1 VTVPPLVDAAWLR
14 ERLGDPD
21 VRVVDCRFVLGD
33 PSAAARRYAEGH
45 VAGAAFLDVDA
56 DLSAV
61 PAAPGPRGPVGGRH
75 PLPARADL
83 QAALRR
89 AGVRASSHVVAYD
102 DALTGGAARLWWL
115 LRHHGHARVS
125 VLRGGLGTWDGP
137 VRAGAEAIA
146 PGDIV
151 LGDGRADDVA
161 DADAVGARGGAVLLD
176 ARAPERFR
184 GDAEPVDP
192 VAGHVPGARNLP
204 ATAAWPVPPDLLE
217 PGRELIASCGSGVS
231 ACVLLLALADAG
243 RDEAR
248 LYAGSWSDWVA
259 RGLPVATG
267 DDDQARLSNHSAS
280 GPSAT
285 SAKRSSSSAP
295 APTSS
300 STTAT

>member
-1 VTVPPLVDAAWLR
+1 VTVPPFVDAAWLR
-14 ERLGDPD
+14 ERLPD
-21 VRVVDCRFVLGD
+21 ADMRVVDCRFVLGD
-33 PSAAARRYAEGH
+33 PSAAARLYVEGH
-45 VAGAAFLDVDA
+45 VAGAAFVAVDA
-56 DLSAV
+56 DLSAA

-75 PLPARADL
+75 PLPGRADL

-89 AGVRASSHVVAYD
+89 AGVRGSSHVVAYD

-125 VLRGGLGTWDGP
+125 VLRGGLGAWDGP

-146 PGDIV
+146 PGDVV
-151 LGDGRADDVA
+151 LGDGADDIA
-161 DADAVGARGGAVLLD
+161 DAQAVGARGDAVLLD

-184 GDAEPVDP
+184 GEAEPVDP
-192 VAGHVPGARNLP
+192 VAGHIPGARNLP
-204 ATAAWPVPPDLLE
+204 ASAAWPVPAELLE
-217 PGRELIASCGSGVS
+217 PGRDVIASCGSGVS

-243 RDEAR
+243 RDDAR

-267 DDDQARLSNHSAS
+267 DDHSRSSSQSAS